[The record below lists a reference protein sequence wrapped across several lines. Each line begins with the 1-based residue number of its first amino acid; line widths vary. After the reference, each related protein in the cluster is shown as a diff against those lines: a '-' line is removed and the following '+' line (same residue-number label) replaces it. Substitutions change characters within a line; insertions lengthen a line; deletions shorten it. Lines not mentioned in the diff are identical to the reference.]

1 MMHFSPQLIICNVR
15 AMKPSRT
22 QLRVAEKAIKAKLEL
37 VPLNKS
43 WQLFH
48 EEYAIGSTQGTKLKL
63 REQDRAKLKEMIR
76 LETGVN
82 LQQTAIADF
91 SNMNREQAL
100 EHGTNEKLAGKSVKE
115 QRLAFKTLAGLPFK
129 INQQQYFLPTKGHM
143 DMCLEQLE
151 SIEHNCIL
159 IIENYRCFDQLQQIK
174 LQLPTQYNQP
184 LVVYRGDNYYSE
196 KTLRRLL
203 ATTNLPVIAMLDIDL
218 KSLMI
223 AYSFPRV
230 IGLMC
235 VSVPEFEI
243 LLQEKGNPE
252 LYAKQLPECQQAL
265 NASEEPVIKSL
276 WGLLRKYQKVWV
288 QEHALGA
295 GYELELQP
303 TRLTLPRSI
312 WNF

>member
-1 MMHFSPQLIICNVR
+1 MRFTPRLIIWNVR

-37 VPLNKS
+37 VPLHKS
-43 WQLFH
+43 WQFFH
-48 EEYAIGSTQGTKLKL
+48 EEYNVGLPQGTKLKL

-82 LQQTAIADF
+82 LQQTAVADF

-100 EHGTNEKLAGKSVKE
+100 EHGTNEKLAGKKVKDL
-115 QRLAFKTLAGLPFK
+115 RLAFKTLAEQPLK
-129 INQQQYFLPTKGHM
+129 INQQQYLLPVNGHM
-143 DMCLEQLE
+143 DMCLDQLK

-174 LQLPTQYNQP
+174 LKLPTQYNQP
-184 LVVYRGDNYYSE
+184 LVVYRGDNYYKE
-196 KTLRRLL
+196 NTLRQLL

-223 AYSFPRV
+223 ACSFPRV

-235 VSVPEFEI
+235 MSVPEFEV
-243 LLQEKGNPE
+243 LLQEKGNAE

-265 NASEEPVIKSL
+265 NTSAEPVIKML
-276 WGLLRKYQKVWV
+276 WDLLRKYQKVWV
-288 QEHALGA
+288 QEHDLGV
-295 GYELELQP
+295 GYELELMRFSCRKYNNQ
-303 TRLTLPRSI
+303 LE
-312 WNF
+312 